1 MSLEDRVN
9 ALEDQMLQIQ
19 TLIKI
24 LKPVAIM
31 LAASVGLDLSA
42 FIV

>member
-1 MSLEDRVN
+1 MTLTDRVE

-19 TLIKI
+19 MLIKI

-31 LAASVGLDLSA
+31 LGMSVGLDLSA
-42 FIV
+42 LM

>member
-1 MSLEDRVN
+1 MTLEDRVG

-19 TLIKI
+19 MLIKI

-31 LAASVGLDLSA
+31 LGMSVGLDLSA
-42 FIV
+42 FL